1 MGLTLPK
8 KNSEKTKTNSFRF
21 ALGLFALTL
30 ITQLFHGYNLAFYV
44 DSGMVSLYLASVCKI
59 VFVVVDGVNDII
71 FGALSE
77 KTRSRWGKRLP
88 WLVGGMP
95 FLAVFV
101 LLAYAVNSTTGF
113 SAVGFFIYYLL
124 ISIMLENASTVM
136 YINYNALYPVLFKKD
151 SERTKTAGFAHFLE
165 LVAMGI
171 CYICTPLL
179 YEYLNSYLLI
189 GLIYTVIYLGTMT
202 ICITGLKVKG
212 QDDVKLQKTYSL
224 RKTFKDVVKN
234 KPFLVYHLAQSFFK
248 AILGLVVSIYPMY
261 CRYVLEASGVYQAI
275 LMAALFGSVII
286 SFPLWNYIIRKI
298 GVRRT
303 WKMCFTI
310 LPFALLLLLLPS
322 NWWQGILVLIPIG
335 PFVAGLML
343 TPDMMSAE
351 LIDID
356 KLKNNISREASFNSI
371 GSLISRFSL
380 ILSAVV
386 MAAMSFAFGYES
398 GSNPGPNPE
407 LAFRAMCGA
416 FLPIIAIF
424 GAISSYIYIR
434 ISKKDSDAL
443 RDAKVLNV
451 RTND

>member
-1 MGLTLPK
+1 MGLTLMK
-8 KNSEKTKTNSFRF
+8 KSIDKTKTNSFRF

-30 ITQLFHGYNLAFYV
+30 ITQLFHGYNLSFYV

-59 VFVVVDGVNDII
+59 VFVLVDGVNDII

-77 KTRSRWGKRLP
+77 KTRTRWGKRLP

-95 FLAVFV
+95 FLAIFV

-136 YINYNALYPVLFKKD
+136 YINYNALYPVLFKED
-151 SERTKTAGFAHFLE
+151 SERSRTASFAHLLE

-171 CYICTPLL
+171 CYICTPIL
-179 YEYLNSYLLI
+179 YEKLNSYLLI
-189 GLIYTVIYLGTMT
+189 GLIYTAVYLITMS
-202 ICITGLKVKG
+202 ICVSGLRVKG
-212 QDDVKLQKTYSL
+212 RDDVKIQKPYSL
-224 RKTFKDVVKN
+224 RKTIKDVVKN
-234 KPFLVYHLAQSFFK
+234 RPFLIYHLAQSFFK

-261 CRYVLEASGVYQAI
+261 CKYVLGASGYHQAL

-286 SFPLWNYIIRKI
+286 SFPVWNYIIRKI
-298 GVRRT
+298 GFRRT

-310 LPFALLLLLLPS
+310 LPFALLLLLFPS
-322 NWWQGILVLIPIG
+322 NWWQGIMVLIPIG

-356 KLKNNISREASFNSI
+356 KWKNNISREASFNSI

-380 ILSAVV
+380 ILTAIV

-407 LAFRAMCGA
+407 LAFRAMCGV

-424 GAISSYIYIR
+424 GSISAYFYIR

-443 RDAKVLNV
+443 RNAKVLDV
-451 RTND
+451 RNKD